1 MHCNI
6 DTDLYRVQGDQ
17 PFVLSRYPHQVDDF
31 YQDKDDY
38 RDLLEEFQAEIDD
51 LQRMMYAHD
60 RYSMLLI
67 FQAMDAAGKDGTIRH
82 LMSGVNA
89 HGVAIHAFK
98 QPSDEELE
106 HDFLWRTTK
115 RLPQRGCIGI
125 FNRSYYEEV
134 LVVRVHPEILT
145 RGQRIPL
152 ALIRDTERVW
162 AQRYR
167 AIRDFERHLYENGT
181 VVVKFFL
188 NLSKAEQARRF
199 LDRIDEPEKNWKFS
213 EGDVKERGYWDQ
225 YMQAYEKAINAT
237 SAPHA
242 PWYVVPA
249 DDKKNM
255 RLIVSQVV
263 LEHLQKMDMHYP
275 EVSEARREE
284 LQRYRDELTPEAQKD
299 T

>member
-6 DTDLYRVQGDQ
+6 DIDQFRIQGDQ
-17 PFVLSRYPHQVDDF
+17 PFVLSRYPHKVDD
-31 YQDKDDY
+31 YYKDKDDY
-38 RDLLEEFQAEIDD
+38 RDLLEEFQEEIDD

-82 LMSGVNA
+82 LMSGINA
-89 HGVAIHAFK
+89 HGVVIHAFK

-115 RLPQRGCIGI
+115 RLPQRGRIGI

-145 RGQRIPL
+145 TYQRIPQE
-152 ALIRDTERVW
+152 LIMDTERVW

-181 VVVKFFL
+181 MVVKFFL
-188 NLSKAEQARRF
+188 NLSKPEQARRF

-213 EGDVKERGYWDQ
+213 EGDVKERGYWDH

-237 SAPHA
+237 AAPHA
-242 PWYVVPA
+242 PWYVIPA

-263 LEHLQKMDMHYP
+263 LSHLHKLDMNYP
-275 EVSEARREE
+275 EVSDERRAE
-284 LQRYRDELTPEAQKD
+284 LQRYREQLATEAEN
-299 T
+299 